1 MKVFRGESC
10 LSTRWR
16 CEVIFALRTL
26 VFSDLQLAHNP
37 FCTYKRTE
45 MNQNLNGL
53 CLEQKCFQLSV
64 VPLNGTDQS
73 F

>member
-1 MKVFRGESC
+1 MEEFRGGSC
-10 LSTRWR
+10 LGTRWR

-26 VFSDLQLAHNP
+26 VFSDLQLVHNP
-37 FCTYKRTE
+37 FCTYKRIE

-53 CLEQKCFQLSV
+53 RLEQKYFQPSAM
-64 VPLNGTDQS
+64 PLNGTDQS

>member
-1 MKVFRGESC
+1 MKEFRGGSC

-16 CEVIFALRTL
+16 CEVIFALRAL
-26 VFSDLQLAHNP
+26 VSSDPRFVHNS
-37 FCTYKRTE
+37 FCTYKKTE

-53 CLEQKCFQLSV
+53 CLEQKYFQPSV